1 MILQGRVE
9 KMSVHDVVEAKATAE
24 QVVKQRALASARKKN
39 LDSGSSALSDS
50 ELSDSELSDSE
61 LSDSELSDSELSDS
75 ELSDSELPDSE
86 LPDLLKVSEVSE
98 VSEPSMATIS
108 MLAASV

>member
-9 KMSVHDVVEAKATAE
+9 KMSVHDVVEAKETAE
-24 QVVKQRALASARKKN
+24 QVVKQRALASARKSR
-39 LDSGSSALSDS
+39 LASGSISVSSLSDS
-50 ELSDSELSDSE
+50 ELS
-61 LSDSELSDSELSDS
+61 
-75 ELSDSELPDSE
+75 DSE

-98 VSEPSMATIS
+98 LSMATIS

>member
-1 MILQGRVE
+1 MTLQGRVE

-61 LSDSELSDSELSDS
+61 LSDSEL
-75 ELSDSELPDSE
+75 PDSE

-108 MLAASV
+108 MLTASV

>member
-1 MILQGRVE
+1 MTLQGRVE

-24 QVVKQRALASARKKN
+24 QVVKQRALASARKRN
-39 LDSGSSALSDS
+39 LASGSSALP
-50 ELSDSELSDSE
+50 
-61 LSDSELSDSELSDS
+61 DSELSDSELSDS

-98 VSEPSMATIS
+98 VSSMATIS
-108 MLAASV
+108 RLAASV

>member
-9 KMSVHDVVEAKATAE
+9 KMSVHDVVEAKETAE

-61 LSDSELSDSELSDS
+61 LSDSELPDS
-75 ELSDSELPDSE
+75 ELSDSELPD
-86 LPDLLKVSEVSE
+86 LLKVFEVSE
-98 VSEPSMATIS
+98 VSEPSTSTIS

>member
-1 MILQGRVE
+1 MTLQGRVE
-9 KMSVHDVVEAKATAE
+9 KISLHDVVEAKETAE
-24 QVVKQRALASARKKN
+24 QVVKQRARARAKKKN
-39 LDSGSSALSDS
+39 LDSGSSA
-50 ELSDSELSDSE
+50 

>member
-61 LSDSELSDSELSDS
+61 LSDSEL
-75 ELSDSELPDSE
+75 PDSE

>member
-9 KMSVHDVVEAKATAE
+9 KISVHDVVEAKETAE
-24 QVVKQRALASARKKN
+24 QVAKQRALASARKSP
-39 LDSGSSALSDS
+39 LASGSISVSS
-50 ELSDSELSDSE
+50 
-61 LSDSELSDSELSDS
+61 LSDSELSDS

-98 VSEPSMATIS
+98 VSELSMATIS

>member
-9 KMSVHDVVEAKATAE
+9 KISVHDVVEAKETAE
-24 QVVKQRALASARKKN
+24 QVAKQRALASARKSP
-39 LDSGSSALSDS
+39 LASGSISVSS
-50 ELSDSELSDSE
+50 
-61 LSDSELSDSELSDS
+61 LSDS

-86 LPDLLKVSEVSE
+86 LPDLLKVSKVSE
-98 VSEPSMATIS
+98 VSELSMATIS

>member
-61 LSDSELSDSELSDS
+61 LSDSEL
-75 ELSDSELPDSE
+75 PDSE

-108 MLAASV
+108 ILAASV

>member
-9 KMSVHDVVEAKATAE
+9 KMSVHDVVEAKETAE
-24 QVVKQRALASARKKN
+24 QVVKQRAFASARKKN

-61 LSDSELSDSELSDS
+61 LL
-75 ELSDSELPDSE
+75 DSE
-86 LPDLLKVSEVSE
+86 LPDLLRVSEVLE
-98 VSEPSMATIS
+98 VSEPSTSTIS

>member
-9 KMSVHDVVEAKATAE
+9 KMSVHDVVEAKETAE
-24 QVVKQRALASARKKN
+24 QVVKQRALASARKSP
-39 LDSGSSALSDS
+39 LASGSISVSSLSDS
-50 ELSDSELSDSE
+50 ELS
-61 LSDSELSDSELSDS
+61 
-75 ELSDSELPDSE
+75 DSE

-98 VSEPSMATIS
+98 LSMATIS

>member
-9 KMSVHDVVEAKATAE
+9 KMSVHDVVEAKETAE
-24 QVVKQRALASARKKN
+24 QVVKQRALASARKIP
-39 LDSGSSALSDS
+39 LASGSISVSSLSDS
-50 ELSDSELSDSE
+50 ELS
-61 LSDSELSDSELSDS
+61 
-75 ELSDSELPDSE
+75 DSE

-98 VSEPSMATIS
+98 LSMATIS

>member
-1 MILQGRVE
+1 
-9 KMSVHDVVEAKATAE
+9 MSLHDVVEAKETAE

-98 VSEPSMATIS
+98 PSMATIS
-108 MLAASV
+108 TLAASV

>member
-9 KMSVHDVVEAKATAE
+9 KMSVHDVVEAKETAE

-39 LDSGSSALSDS
+39 LDSGSS
-50 ELSDSELSDSE
+50 ELS
-61 LSDSELSDSELSDS
+61 
-75 ELSDSELPDSE
+75 DSE
-86 LPDLLKVSEVSE
+86 LPDLLKVFEVSE

>member
-9 KMSVHDVVEAKATAE
+9 KMSVHDVVEAKETAE
-24 QVVKQRALASARKKN
+24 QVVKQRALASARKIP
-39 LDSGSSALSDS
+39 LASGSISVSS
-50 ELSDSELSDSE
+50 
-61 LSDSELSDSELSDS
+61 
-75 ELSDSELPDSE
+75 LSDSELPDSE

-98 VSEPSMATIS
+98 LSMATIS

>member
-1 MILQGRVE
+1 MTLQGRVE
-9 KMSVHDVVEAKATAE
+9 KISLHDVVEAKETAE
-24 QVVKQRALASARKKN
+24 QVVKQRARARAKKKN
-39 LDSGSSALSDS
+39 LDSGSSA
-50 ELSDSELSDSE
+50 LSDSE

>member
-1 MILQGRVE
+1 MTLQGRVE

-24 QVVKQRALASARKKN
+24 QVVKQRALASARKRN
-39 LDSGSSALSDS
+39 LASGSSALP
-50 ELSDSELSDSE
+50 
-61 LSDSELSDSELSDS
+61 DSELSDS

>member
-1 MILQGRVE
+1 MTLQGRVE
-9 KMSVHDVVEAKATAE
+9 KMSLHDVVEAKETAE

-61 LSDSELSDSELSDS
+61 LSDSELSD
-75 ELSDSELPDSE
+75 
-86 LPDLLKVSEVSE
+86 LLKVFEVSE

>member
-9 KMSVHDVVEAKATAE
+9 KMSVHDVVEAKETAE
-24 QVVKQRALASARKKN
+24 QVVKQRALASARKIP
-39 LDSGSSALSDS
+39 LASGSISVSS
-50 ELSDSELSDSE
+50 
-61 LSDSELSDSELSDS
+61 LSDS

-98 VSEPSMATIS
+98 LSMATIS

>member
-9 KMSVHDVVEAKATAE
+9 KMSVHDVVEAKETAE
-24 QVVKQRALASARKKN
+24 QVAKQRALASARKSP
-39 LDSGSSALSDS
+39 LASGSISVSS
-50 ELSDSELSDSE
+50 
-61 LSDSELSDSELSDS
+61 LSDS

-98 VSEPSMATIS
+98 VSELSMATIS

>member
-9 KMSVHDVVEAKATAE
+9 KISVHDVVEAKETAE
-24 QVVKQRALASARKKN
+24 QVAKQRALASARKSP
-39 LDSGSSALSDS
+39 LASGSITVSS
-50 ELSDSELSDSE
+50 
-61 LSDSELSDSELSDS
+61 LSDS

-98 VSEPSMATIS
+98 VSELSMATIS

>member
-1 MILQGRVE
+1 MTLQGRVE
-9 KMSVHDVVEAKATAE
+9 KISLHDVVEAKETAE
-24 QVVKQRALASARKKN
+24 QVVKQRARARAKKKN

-50 ELSDSELSDSE
+50 ELSDSGLSDSE
-61 LSDSELSDSELSDS
+61 LSDL
-75 ELSDSELPDSE
+75 ELPDSE

>member
-9 KMSVHDVVEAKATAE
+9 VMSVHDVVEAKATAE
-24 QVVKQRALASARKKN
+24 QVVKQRALASEKRRN
-39 LDSGSSALSDS
+39 LDSGSSALS
-50 ELSDSELSDSE
+50 
-61 LSDSELSDSELSDS
+61 
-75 ELSDSELPDSE
+75 DSE

-98 VSEPSMATIS
+98 VSSIATIS